1 MEDEAQGEGG
11 QVNQVGQVGQV
22 ERVELFDT
30 HCHLDVA
37 AFDQDRDAAI
47 ARARAAGV
55 VRFLNP
61 AYDLA
66 SSRRAIALAQ
76 AQAGVVAAVG
86 VHPND
91 AADFGEAHLAELR
104 ALARAPRVV
113 AIGEIGLDYH
123 WQTTP
128 RDRQAQAF
136 IAQLAL
142 ARELNLPVIVH
153 CRDAYDDALAIL
165 REHGRELPGLVM
177 HAFSGRMEHLRAAL
191 ALGFYIGVGG
201 PVTYPNAHALREMV
215 KAAPLERI
223 VVETDSPYLAPQA
236 HRGRRN
242 EPAYVVEV
250 TYKIAELHG
259 TSTRDIA
266 RITTDNGR
274 RLFRLNGVGTL

>member
-1 MEDEAQGEGG
+1 MEDEAVG
-11 QVNQVGQVGQV
+11 QVNQVEQ
-22 ERVELFDT
+22 VELFDT

-37 AFDQDRDAAI
+37 AFDPDRDVVI

-55 VRFLNP
+55 AHFLNP
-61 AYDLA
+61 AYDLE
-66 SSRRAIALAQ
+66 SSRRAVALAQ
-76 AQAGVVAAVG
+76 VHAGVVAAVG

-104 ALARAPRVV
+104 ALAHAPQVV

-128 RDRQAQAF
+128 RDQQAQAF

-153 CRDAYDDALAIL
+153 CRDAYDDALALL
-165 REHGRELPGLVM
+165 REHGRGLPGLVM

-191 ALGFYIGVGG
+191 ALDFYIGVGG
-201 PVTYPNAHALREMV
+201 PVTYPNARTLRDVV
-215 KAAPLERI
+215 KTAPLERI
-223 VVETDSPYLAPQA
+223 VVETDSPYLAPQS

-250 TYKIAELHG
+250 ACKVAELRSI
-259 TSTRDIA
+259 STRDIA
-266 RITTDNGR
+266 CITTDNGR
-274 RLFRLNGVGTL
+274 RLFRLN